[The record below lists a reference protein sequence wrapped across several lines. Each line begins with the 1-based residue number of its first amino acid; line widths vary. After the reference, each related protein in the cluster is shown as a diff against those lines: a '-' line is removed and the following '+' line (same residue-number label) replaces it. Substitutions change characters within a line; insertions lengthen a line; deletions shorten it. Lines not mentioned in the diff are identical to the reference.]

1 MAAPTVM
8 ERSAP
13 EVLVPAPEA
22 FAKLAALEAAHPT
35 VITCYVRLEIQDRV
49 ATRYRIA
56 ARDALHPFHDLPSGH
71 TDREAVHRDLERLA
85 AFLADSRHLPHSPGM
100 VLFAC
105 ESLDLFA
112 MMPLPRV
119 ARTRA
124 ALDVRPRVA
133 EAAAVA
139 PEFAPILLAAVDRT
153 HARFFRVTVDDVE
166 ELTCLALPATR
177 GGRFHSDRADSP
189 GWGEHD
195 YHNRIREERHRHAA
209 AVADRLAELVA
220 KGQWLGIVLGG
231 PARVTGEQARFLP
244 AGLQQRVLS
253 SVHLNPTALPE
264 QKIREVSLAA
274 RDAAREHR
282 TSVRV
287 EEYETALGTG
297 WAVSGARA
305 TLHALANGQVRSLLV
320 RAGLSGQGFRCA
332 ASGRLTMGAAE
343 CRGEGEPVPVR
354 DIVDEVIEDAMRQR
368 IEVVVVNDLSAAGKL
383 DGLGAVLR
391 FRSPA
396 RAKAAPAAASRP
408 RSRARARR

>member
-8 ERSAP
+8 EH
-13 EVLVPAPEA
+13 PAPELLA
-22 FAKLAALEAAHPT
+22 PAPETFARLAALEAAHPT
-35 VITCYVRLEIQDRV
+35 VITCYVRLDIQDRV
-49 ATRYRIA
+49 AHRYRIA
-56 ARDALHPFHDLPSGH
+56 ARDALRPMHDLPSGH

-85 AFLADSRHLPHSPGM
+85 AFLANSGHLPHSPGM
-100 VLFAC
+100 ALFAC
-105 ESLDLFA
+105 EALDLFA

-124 ALDVRPRVA
+124 VLDVRPRVA
-133 EAAAVA
+133 EASAVA
-139 PEFAPILLAAVDRT
+139 PEFAPILLAALDRT

-166 ELTCLALPATR
+166 ELPCLTMPAHR
-177 GGRFHSDRADSP
+177 GGKFHSDRGDAP

-209 AVADRLAELVA
+209 AVADRLSELLA
-220 KGQWLGIVLGG
+220 QDTWLGIVLSG
-231 PARVTGEQARFLP
+231 PARATSDQTRFLP
-244 AGLQQRVLS
+244 GVLQQRVLHS
-253 SVHLNPTALPE
+253 AHINPTAVSE
-264 QKIREVSLAA
+264 QKIREVGLAA
-274 RDAAREHR
+274 RDAARMHR
-282 TSVRV
+282 TSARV

-305 TLHALANGQVRSLLV
+305 TLRALANGQARLLLV
-320 RAGLSGQGFRCA
+320 RAGLVGNGFRCA
-332 ASGRLTMGAAE
+332 ASGRLTMAATD

-354 DIVDEVIEDAMRQR
+354 DIVDEAIEDAMRQR
-368 IEVVVVNDLSAAGKL
+368 VEVVVVDDLSVGGKL

-396 RAKAAPAAASRP
+396 RAKVAPAAASRP

>member
-8 ERSAP
+8 ERAAP
-13 EVLVPAPEA
+13 EVLAPAPET
-22 FAKLAALEAAHPT
+22 FAQLAALEAAHPT
-35 VITCYVRLEIQDRV
+35 VITCYVRLDIQDRV
-49 ATRYRIA
+49 ANRYRIA
-56 ARDALHPFHDLPSGH
+56 AQDALRPFHDLPSGH
-71 TDREAVHRDLERLA
+71 TDREAVHRDLERLQ

-100 VLFAC
+100 ALFAC

-112 MMPLPRV
+112 MLPLPRV

-124 ALDVRPRVA
+124 ALDTRPRVA

-139 PEFAPILLAAVDRT
+139 PEFAPILLAALDRT

-166 ELTCLALPATR
+166 ELSCLTLPATR
-177 GGRFHSDRADSP
+177 GGKFHSDRADAP
-189 GWGEHD
+189 GSGEYD
-195 YHNRIREERHRHAA
+195 FHNRIREERHRHAA
-209 AVADRLAELVA
+209 AVAGRLAELLA
-220 KGQWLGIVLGG
+220 QGTWLGIVLGG
-231 PARVTGEQARFLP
+231 PARTISDQTRFLP
-244 AGLQQRVLS
+244 GALQQRVLYS
-253 SVHLNPTALPE
+253 AHINPTAVTE

-305 TLHALANGQVRSLLV
+305 TLHALANGQVRLLLV
-320 RAGLSGQGFRCA
+320 RAGLSGPGFRCA
-332 ASGRLTMGAAE
+332 TTGRLTMGAVE

-354 DIVDEVIEDAMRQR
+354 DIVDEAIEDAMRQR
-368 IEVVVVNDLSAAGKL
+368 IEVVVVNDLSVTGKL

-396 RAKAAPAAASRP
+396 RTKAAPAPAARP
-408 RSRARARR
+408 RPRPRTRR

>member
-8 ERSAP
+8 ERPAP
-13 EVLVPAPEA
+13 EVLVPAPET
-22 FAKLAALEAAHPT
+22 FARLAALEAAHPT
-35 VITCYVRLEIQDRV
+35 AITCYVRLEIQDRV

-56 ARDALHPFHDLPSGH
+56 ARDVLHPFHDLPSGH

-124 ALDVRPRVA
+124 VLDVRPRVA

-166 ELTCLALPATR
+166 ELTGLTLPATR
-177 GGRFHSDRADSP
+177 GGKFHSDRADSP

-209 AVADRLAELVA
+209 AVADRLADTRGQRPVARHRAGRPGARHQRAGAVPSRPPATAGALV
-220 KGQWLGIVLGG
+220 GSPQ
-231 PARVTGEQARFLP
+231 P
-244 AGLQQRVLS
+244 
-253 SVHLNPTALPE
+253 
-264 QKIREVSLAA
+264 
-274 RDAAREHR
+274 HR
-282 TSVRV
+282 TSGAEDPGDQPR
-287 EEYETALGTG
+287 
-297 WAVSGARA
+297 GARRGA
-305 TLHALANGQVRSLLV
+305 GAPDDRARRRVRNGAGPRLGSVGCAGHA
-320 RAGLSGQGFRCA
+320 
-332 ASGRLTMGAAE
+332 
-343 CRGEGEPVPVR
+343 
-354 DIVDEVIEDAMRQR
+354 
-368 IEVVVVNDLSAAGKL
+368 
-383 DGLGAVLR
+383 
-391 FRSPA
+391 
-396 RAKAAPAAASRP
+396 
-408 RSRARARR
+408 ARARQRAGATATRARRPDGARVPLCHQRAADDVGGGVPG